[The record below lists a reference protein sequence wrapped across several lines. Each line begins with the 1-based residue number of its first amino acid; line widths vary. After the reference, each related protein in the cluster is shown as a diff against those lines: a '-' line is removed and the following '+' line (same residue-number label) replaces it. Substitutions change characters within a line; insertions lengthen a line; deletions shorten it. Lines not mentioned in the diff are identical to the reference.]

1 MIQQVNL
8 ETLYFYE
15 RRQKEHILFNF
26 TQASHPTIPLE
37 FKWLASKTFIRHIH
51 FIFRN
56 CLIKNCK
63 NQDAK
68 TCTG

>member
-15 RRQKEHILFNF
+15 KEHILFNF

-37 FKWLASKTFIRHIH
+37 FKWLVVSNTFF
-51 FIFRN
+51 FIF
-56 CLIKNCK
+56 ISFS
-63 NQDAK
+63 
-68 TCTG
+68 GIV

>member
-8 ETLYFYE
+8 ETLYFS
-15 RRQKEHILFNF
+15 RNGTDFIQFC
-26 TQASHPTIPLE
+26 TTIPLKLE
-37 FKWLASKTFIRHIH
+37 WLASKTFIRHIY